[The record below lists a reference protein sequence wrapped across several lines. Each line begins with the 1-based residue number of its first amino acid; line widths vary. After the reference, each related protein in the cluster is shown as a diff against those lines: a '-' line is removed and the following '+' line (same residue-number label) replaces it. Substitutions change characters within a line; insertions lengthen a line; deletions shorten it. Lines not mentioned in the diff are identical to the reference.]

1 MVVCSVP
8 SHQCSLKY
16 KQQILHNVFYDQA
29 TVFFRLVQVFLTFVV
44 TTVKLQ
50 VLVVFVSFSLELMFM
65 RMKTFYSISKNKS
78 L

>member
-1 MVVCSVP
+1 M
-8 SHQCSLKY
+8 
-16 KQQILHNVFYDQA
+16 FYDQA